1 MSAYPDS
8 IASTRLATPSA
19 PDQALTRG
27 VDDAAW
33 QAEYARR
40 LAVGDTMIVVA
51 TIFGTQFAWLGLGN
65 VTVFG
70 ASFLDYT
77 TVSVVCAA
85 GWLAGLAALGSRA
98 PSILG
103 YGSQEY
109 RIIVD
114 CTFRVFGVVA
124 MVSYLCGLEISRGFI
139 LISLPLGVI
148 LLLINRRL
156 WRLWLKAERKRG
168 RMIARVVLV
177 GPDEANQRI
186 AAELRRLPEAGYRVV
201 GACSIDESHGD
212 VDPALP
218 VLCTVNDI
226 PGALRRS
233 GANTVIV
240 SGESGLTAMDTR
252 RLCWELEGTGVQFV
266 MAPNIIDVVATRV
279 RSQPVAGLSLV
290 HVEIPGYSRRQALLK
305 RGFDLI
311 VSTSLLLLLAPVIA
325 VIACAVMISSG
336 APVFFHQQ
344 RIGLY
349 GKPFRMIKFR
359 SMVDGADQHLQRILA
374 EQGSGDTPLFKPTG
388 DPRVTPLGRVLRKFS
403 LDELPQLLNVL
414 AGDMSLVGPR
424 PQREGEVALYDEAA
438 RRRLI
443 VKPGMSGLW
452 QVSGRSS
459 LSWED
464 ALRLDLYYVENWS
477 LIGDIGILLRTF
489 RVVMAPGE
497 TAR

>member
-1 MSAYPDS
+1 M
-8 IASTRLATPSA
+8 
-19 PDQALTRG
+19 
-27 VDDAAW
+27 DDPAW

-40 LAVGDTMIVVA
+40 LAVSDTMIIVG
-51 TIFGTQFAWLGLGN
+51 TIFGTQFAWLGIGD

-77 TVSVVCAA
+77 TVSIVCAA
-85 GWLAGLAALGSRA
+85 GWLAGLVALRSRA
-98 PSILG
+98 ASILG
-103 YGSQEY
+103 YGPHEY

-114 CTFRVFGVVA
+114 CTLRVFGVIA
-124 MVSYLCGLEISRGFI
+124 MVSYLCGLEISRGYI
-139 LISLPLGVI
+139 LISLPLGVV

-168 RMIARVVLV
+168 RMIARVMLV
-177 GPDEANQRI
+177 GPDEANRRI
-186 AAELRRLPEAGYRVV
+186 AAELHRLPEAGYRVV
-201 GACSIDESHGD
+201 GACSVDDPDGEGD
-212 VDPALP
+212 SALP
-218 VLCTVNDI
+218 IVGSLNDI
-226 PGALRRS
+226 PGALQKS
-233 GANTVIV
+233 EATTVIV
-240 SGESGLTAMDTR
+240 SGESGLTALDIR
-252 RLCWELEGTGVQFV
+252 RLCWELEGTGMQFI

-290 HVEIPGYSRRQALLK
+290 HVEIPGYSRRHARLK
-305 RGFDLI
+305 RGFDMI
-311 VSTSLLLLLAPVIA
+311 VSASLLVLLAPVIA
-325 VIACAVMISSG
+325 VIACAVVISG
-336 APVFFHQQ
+336 GRPIFFHQQ

-359 SMVDGADQHLQRILA
+359 SMVDGADRHLQRILA
-374 EQGSGDTPLFKPTG
+374 EQGGGDTPLFKPAG
-388 DPRVTPLGRVLRKFS
+388 DPRVTPLGRILRKFS
-403 LDELPQLLNVL
+403 LDELPQLINVL

-424 PQREGEVALYDEAA
+424 PQREGEVALYDQAA

-477 LIGDIGILLRTF
+477 LTGDIGILLRTF